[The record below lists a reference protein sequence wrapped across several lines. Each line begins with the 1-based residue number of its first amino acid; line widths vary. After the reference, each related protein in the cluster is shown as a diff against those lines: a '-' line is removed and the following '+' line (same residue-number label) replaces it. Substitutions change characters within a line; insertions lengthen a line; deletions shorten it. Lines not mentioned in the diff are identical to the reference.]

1 MDLEVVEAI
10 ESLREDIRRVETSL
24 RAECGNGIGQLRAD
38 MVTKGE
44 LKSMREELI
53 RRMDIRYESL
63 HGDIRILA
71 EGFAVLRTKIDRIA
85 PPS

>member
-1 MDLEVVEAI
+1 MRDFEVVGAI

-24 RAECGNGIGQLRAD
+24 RAEFGNGFAQLRAE

-63 HGDIRILA
+63 HDDIRCACDSIP
-71 EGFAVLRTKIDRIA
+71 AVRLD
-85 PPS
+85 